1 MSTEIQLETENTIDS
16 TQSDVKLEKTHQPIL
31 GFLFFGFV
39 GLLCFNY
46 FIQVQSY
53 LEENYAA
60 DFTFYANIVYGLSN
74 NIGQLIIIFYGSKLS
89 FSQRIYSS
97 CIMLAAILIAFPVLA
112 ALGPSAGVGMGI
124 GILLV
129 FGLGFFNAIIQ
140 SAGFGLAGICSGKA
154 MEYFSLGQAVCGLV
168 PWPMIIGFRAMYTA
182 IGVSNIESATAFT
195 ALGFASLIT
204 LLMLPFY
211 KYSLSQT
218 ETVRRAIANLETMK
232 TSTVVHHR
240 SKLDI
245 IKSTLP
251 LALSVWF
258 VLYVT
263 FVVFPSQPLKWTPS
277 FDGYPANFYI
287 SMIIYVFQVFDVV
300 GRYLPAFGVNLG
312 IKQIKIGSLGR
323 ALLIP
328 LFYLATYKVS
338 FFANDITR
346 IVIMAL
352 LATTNGLVLTWA
364 MIRGPSQVHKDEADV
379 ASYTMSFFLVNGI
392 FFGNLTAWIVKLI
405 TGNA

>member
-1 MSTEIQLETENTIDS
+1 
-16 TQSDVKLEKTHQPIL
+16 
-31 GFLFFGFV
+31 
-39 GLLCFNY
+39 
-46 FIQVQSY
+46 
-53 LEENYAA
+53 
-60 DFTFYANIVYGLSN
+60 
-74 NIGQLIIIFYGSKLS
+74 
-89 FSQRIYSS
+89 
-97 CIMLAAILIAFPVLA
+97 
-112 ALGPSAGVGMGI
+112 
-124 GILLV
+124 
-129 FGLGFFNAIIQ
+129 
-140 SAGFGLAGICSGKA
+140 

-352 LATTNGLVLTWA
+352 LATTNGLVLTWP